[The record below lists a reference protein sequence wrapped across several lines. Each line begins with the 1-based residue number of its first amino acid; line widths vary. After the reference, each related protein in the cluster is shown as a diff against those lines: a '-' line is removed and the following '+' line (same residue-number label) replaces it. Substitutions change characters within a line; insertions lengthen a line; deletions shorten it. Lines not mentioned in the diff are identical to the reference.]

1 MRLFNFYKPGCL
13 GCQALSDSLNN
24 SPFNVIHIDIIEN
37 PVTAAKYSVMS
48 VPMLVLVDTMGNEL
62 TRARSLND
70 IMKTYK

>member
-24 SPFNVIHIDIIEN
+24 TSFTVIHIDITEN

-48 VPMLVLVDTMGNEL
+48 VPMLVLVDAMGNEI
-62 TRARSLND
+62 TRSRLVSD
-70 IMKTYK
+70 IIKVSK